1 MRRVVLRQLA
11 IAAVI
16 AVISVIIGGKP
27 AGVSSILAALCF
39 IVPNAIFV
47 LFFYL
52 GIRGTGPANLVLFA
66 VIEFAKIALT
76 IGCVC
81 LVFLAYKDINWI
93 AFTISFVISF
103 KSYIFLLS
111 KLKS

>member
-16 AVISVIIGGKP
+16 AVIAVIIGGKP

-52 GIRGTGPANLVLFA
+52 GIRSTGPANLVLFA
-66 VIEFAKIALT
+66 VIEFAKIVLT

-93 AFTISFVISF
+93 AFTVSFVISF

>member
-1 MRRVVLRQLA
+1 MTFNAKVNGFKDH
-11 IAAVI
+11 IF
-16 AVISVIIGGKP
+16 SFYTKKEPDHFSPGPG
-27 AGVSSILAALCF
+27 SSLS
-39 IVPNAIFV
+39 FV

-66 VIEFAKIALT
+66 VIEFAKIVLT

-93 AFTISFVISF
+93 AFAVSFVISF

>member
-16 AVISVIIGGKP
+16 AMIARNNRWETSRGIVHFGG
-27 AGVSSILAALCF
+27 IMFHC
-39 IVPNAIFV
+39 PNAIFV

-66 VIEFAKIALT
+66 VIEFAKIVLT

-93 AFTISFVISF
+93 AFTVSFVISF